1 MVSRWTKYRS
11 HSSPC
16 ECTSPMEFSCS
27 NISTHVL
34 DCVLRITSHPIRMI
48 SASANLF
55 WLAAFGSHDASLI
68 LRLTPFVPTLFMSWR
83 RSLRKEGFPN
93 DSGVHSEWARGVF
106 DSDEYSGFF
115 AKYRSEV
122 IRCLNLAN
130 SHWPVEI
137 LQMITALVDDLLKTS
152 CTTTGDF
159 ESRDECPSSLVCDWD
174 VLELF
179 IESTLASIKDGFAV
193 RGQIDQF
200 DHTSSALL
208 RQFLQVP
215 FSMDPNLRGK
225 QIMCACVLMQHVDSR
240 HDAEL
245 LIPLLSQ
252 IFACFRFNPTTN
264 GAGPNV
270 SVLRSKPVVDMH
282 MSTASAFFRLTR
294 SCPERVMT
302 HFDGIGTEVTNLWAD
317 PNCGMVEKCVLLE
330 ALILLCLRLP
340 QSIEVQRDLLKQL
353 VSHVTSAWST
363 PTPTSES
370 TPMLRLLTSCATGG
384 SGLVSILGLDQ
395 PISAHQDFQS
405 PYVQMRI
412 TFGQNVLALLATSRR
427 LSEPANS
434 QQLQQITVPLLEPVV
449 SSVFIVVRAFNE
461 LWLPDTRALVHP
473 SVLPAFEMTEHV
485 KYTLLSLQIGRTDK
499 RHLPEPKTPLERIRS
514 SLYEHHE
521 NLLTIVGLLF
531 TGLSPSLYHLP
542 TDQLAV
548 LLHQGCCAAFEHLPD
563 LKLNSLLRLVIRQ
576 FIRGCPKEYLST
588 ALVPLIPPVI
598 EAVVQRLDS
607 RWNQVTQMNHE
618 GALDD
623 KAVACE
629 LVEERLAR
637 LMSRTLMDMLRLI
650 YTFNGCESLVPQS
663 DGDQVDGDDGMEDI
677 NMQADTKSTTSVG
690 PGHDVRTI
698 GALAR
703 ALITAPTIDP
713 QVTTDSSAFCS
724 DPLFLQCLSK
734 CLTWPDSATCF
745 KASQWIPTLI
755 DALVQ
760 PVANG
765 ATSIPLVKRPLAG
778 PLAEAVLF
786 GVLCGLHVNGK
797 NAETNLSSLLLA
809 GVRVYTSVD
818 VSVAC
823 GGLRELVTKVLISAS
838 SSDTMQST
846 QSVQLAVQN
855 FESKLFEKSKP
866 LADKAKRDV
875 FRKLVQPIIGIP
887 LSQRFRDHVAI
898 TTSLA
903 PLARSKWRHPARNG
917 DSSFPDSFGLSELFS
932 S

>member
-1 MVSRWTKYRS
+1 MLDEFFTLGRKGQIQAKLTLNTLLRLYEDVMQFQDVPQPRRRDIISTLNDNLLLLFSFAFEIILDQLHILESQTNDPQCAISLCREALAMLSGYLDSCRVDVLSQWKPHGVTEKYAAPELPFIRLLVDLIWLEGTRIEALDLLLLLLKRKQQGSDDSSSKLAEILFMDPISVNKILMVLCSTLNEPLTFSEAKYNILLLVSEIVSRLGCQMVSRWTKYAS

-16 ECTSPMEFSCS
+16 ECASRMEFSCS

-83 RSLRKEGFPN
+83 RSLKKEGFPN
-93 DSGVHSEWARGVF
+93 DSGTHSEWARGVF

-122 IRCLNLAN
+122 IRCINLAN

-137 LQMITALVDDLLKTS
+137 LQMFTALANDLLKTS
-152 CTTTGDF
+152 YRTTGDF
-159 ESRDECPSSLVCDWD
+159 EPQSECPSSLVCDWD
-174 VLELF
+174 VLELL
-179 IESTLASIKDGFAV
+179 IESTLASVKDGFAV
-193 RGQIDQF
+193 RGQMDQF
-200 DHTSSALL
+200 DHASSDLL
-208 RQFLQVP
+208 RRFLQVP

-245 LIPLLSQ
+245 LVPLLSQ
-252 IFACFRFNPTTN
+252 
-264 GAGPNV
+264 
-270 SVLRSKPVVDMH
+270 
-282 MSTASAFFRLTR
+282 
-294 SCPERVMT
+294 T
-302 HFDGIGTEVTNLWAD
+302 HFDGIGTEVTNLWAE

-340 QSIEVQRDLLKQL
+340 QSIDVQRDLLKQL

-363 PTPTSES
+363 PTPTSQS

-395 PISAHQDFQS
+395 PMSAHQDFQS

-412 TFGQNVLALLATSRR
+412 TLGQNVLALLATSRR

-449 SSVFIVVRAFNE
+449 SSVFVVVRAFNE
-461 LWLPDTRALVHP
+461 LWLPDTRALVDP

-499 RHLPEPKTPLERIRS
+499 NGQVSADK
-514 SLYEHHE
+514 
-521 NLLTIVGLLF
+521 
-531 TGLSPSLYHLP
+531 
-542 TDQLAV
+542 
-548 LLHQGCCAAFEHLPD
+548 
-563 LKLNSLLRLVIRQ
+563 SLL
-576 FIRGCPKEYLST
+576 
-588 ALVPLIPPVI
+588 PLDNCVDSVFSEEQLPI
-598 EAVVQRLDS
+598 ETKYWVAKASKIQ
-607 RWNQVTQMNHE
+607 E

-623 KAVACE
+623 NAVACE

-637 LMSRTLMDMLRLI
+637 LMSRTLMDLLRLI
-650 YTFNGCESLVPQS
+650 YTFNGCESLGAQS
-663 DGDQVDGDDGMEDI
+663 DIDQADGDDGMEDI
-677 NMQADTKSTTSVG
+677 NMQAETKSVG
-690 PGHDVRTI
+690 PGHDVHTI

-703 ALITAPTIDP
+703 ALIAAPTIDP
-713 QVTTDSSAFCS
+713 QQVTADSSASCS

-755 DALVQ
+755 DAV
-760 PVANG
+760 
-765 ATSIPLVKRPLAG
+765 R
-778 PLAEAVLF
+778 LF
-786 GVLCGLHVNGK
+786 
-797 NAETNLSSLLLA
+797 
-809 GVRVYTSVD
+809 
-818 VSVAC
+818 
-823 GGLRELVTKVLISAS
+823 
-838 SSDTMQST
+838 M
-846 QSVQLAVQN
+846 
-855 FESKLFEKSKP
+855 
-866 LADKAKRDV
+866 
-875 FRKLVQPIIGIP
+875 
-887 LSQRFRDHVAI
+887 
-898 TTSLA
+898 
-903 PLARSKWRHPARNG
+903 
-917 DSSFPDSFGLSELFS
+917 
-932 S
+932 